1 MQFTAVLAIVAI
13 AIGSAAAA
21 TESPGCVDRNGV
33 QFCSGDNSP
42 PVISVG
48 PNGCTSIEIDGV
60 QFCTTARLKT
70 STVRATSTKTVATVH
85 TTPTT
90 RAPATTT
97 VATAHKKS
105 TVRTTSTVKTAT
117 PSSSAKSDCVL
128 IDGVKFCK
136 NCTPVSS

>member
-21 TESPGCVDRNGV
+21 TGSPGCVERNGV

-60 QFCTTARLKT
+60 QFCTTARLVT
-70 STVRATSTKTVATVH
+70 STVRATSTNTVATTH

-90 RAPATTT
+90 RAAATTT
-97 VATAHKKS
+97 AATRRRKS
-105 TVRTTSTVKTAT
+105 TVRTTSTAAAAT
-117 PSSSAKSDCVL
+117 PSSSAAGDCVL
-128 IDGVKFCK
+128 IDGVRFCK